1 VSAVD
6 DPQITTVIPTFRRP
20 RLLRRAVESV
30 LAQTYPHLEVAVVDN
45 ASGDETSEV
54 VADLARRDPRVR
66 YSCHSENL
74 GPVANFQAGMDSV
87 TTPYFSFLCDDD
99 LLLPDFY
106 RHALECIRREPR
118 AGFFCGQTVIYD
130 SELGSH
136 YVKPTRPWSNGLY
149 EAGRT
154 TARMVDA
161 GFIWTAVLFALEVRE
176 RLGPFEG
183 VSIVDTL
190 FMAKAAAQFPF
201 VVSLAPCAVRTSWR
215 GRIFDTLSADQ
226 FAEAYRITA
235 ERLARFPGVPA
246 SEARFIAAI
255 LERKRQGIMSQRLRS
270 SFLSGDWDSFDQ
282 AAEFLSRQGRLTWG
296 KKMRVFV
303 AKQRKNNPAMVR
315 AVQGLLRGQRF
326 LRLARRKG
334 GSVATMEG
342 IVQRYGAVLSDRG
355 PSGCGAANPG
365 ELEAGRPS
373 PVQLVPLSRAPN
385 AACGSAIAPARPRKG
400 RPPK

>member
-1 VSAVD
+1 MGRKEANAEGPASRLAAFCKSLSAIPLNSRSWVHPSDAIPPGLSGGAHPSHEPRTAHLRAFPEADTRALFRLTRWTGIVSAVD

-161 GFIWTAVLFALEVRE
+161 GFIWTAVLFALEV
-176 RLGPFEG
+176 
-183 VSIVDTL
+183 
-190 FMAKAAAQFPF
+190 
-201 VVSLAPCAVRTSWR
+201 
-215 GRIFDTLSADQ
+215 
-226 FAEAYRITA
+226 
-235 ERLARFPGVPA
+235 
-246 SEARFIAAI
+246 
-255 LERKRQGIMSQRLRS
+255 
-270 SFLSGDWDSFDQ
+270 
-282 AAEFLSRQGRLTWG
+282 
-296 KKMRVFV
+296 
-303 AKQRKNNPAMVR
+303 
-315 AVQGLLRGQRF
+315 
-326 LRLARRKG
+326 
-334 GSVATMEG
+334 
-342 IVQRYGAVLSDRG
+342 
-355 PSGCGAANPG
+355 
-365 ELEAGRPS
+365 
-373 PVQLVPLSRAPN
+373 
-385 AACGSAIAPARPRKG
+385 
-400 RPPK
+400 